1 METWDL
7 YDLDRQKTG
16 ETAIRGEKL
25 PEGRYHLVVHVV
37 IINDR
42 GEMLIQQRQPFK
54 AGYPNLWDVSVGGSA
69 VLGDS
74 SVRAAEREVKEE
86 LGLTISLAG
95 QQPHMTIAFADGYD
109 DWYIVH
115 ADPSLDELVLQPEE
129 VQAAKWAAED
139 EILTMIADGTFIPYR
154 RALIPLLFDMARGGE
169 GAHNEG

>member
-16 ETAIRGEKL
+16 ETAVRGEKL
-25 PEGRYHLVVHVV
+25 PAGRYHLVVHVV
-37 IINDR
+37 IINAL

-69 VLGDS
+69 VQGDS
-74 SVRAAEREVKEE
+74 SVQAAEREVREE
-86 LGLTISLAG
+86 LGLNICLTG
-95 QQPHMTIAFADGYD
+95 RQPHMTIAFEDGYD
-109 DWYIVH
+109 DWYILR

-129 VQAAKWAAED
+129 VQAAKWATED
-139 EILTMIADGTFIPYR
+139 EILAMIDDKTFIPYR
-154 RALIPLLFDMARGGE
+154 RALIPLLFDMSRGGE